1 MGHKREDWR
10 IVEYT
15 LTEEDIEKMW
25 KDHQQEKEKEEWKT
39 KNLLPS

>member
-10 IVEYT
+10 IVEHT

-25 KDHQQEKEKEEWKT
+25 KDYQQEKER
-39 KNLLPS
+39 KNESSKQA

>member
-15 LTEEDIEKMW
+15 LTEEDIEKLW
-25 KDHQQEKEKEEWKT
+25 QDYQKEKER
-39 KNLLPS
+39 KNESSKQA

>member
-25 KDHQQEKEKEEWKT
+25 NDYQQEKET
-39 KNLLPS
+39 KANESSKQA